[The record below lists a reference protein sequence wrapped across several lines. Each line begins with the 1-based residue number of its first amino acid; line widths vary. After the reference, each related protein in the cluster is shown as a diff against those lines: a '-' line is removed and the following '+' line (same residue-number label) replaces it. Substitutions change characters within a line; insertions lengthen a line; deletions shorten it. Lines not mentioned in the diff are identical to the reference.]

1 MDVEVIKKNRST
13 QSMIQRY
20 FTDTKFDETQL
31 ETKTGQSALYDFT
44 GNVIFKMDNI
54 EVPKAWSQLAVDILI
69 SKYLRRSG
77 VPKTEHETSVHQVI
91 SRITDT
97 LMNEGIERKYFGKKE
112 AKIFRDELYLMLFDQ
127 RAAFNSPVWF
137 NLGLYHK
144 YGIQGK
150 GGHHH
155 WDFKENKINQTTN
168 SYEHPQCSACFIQS
182 VNDDLMDIF
191 KLVQT
196 EAKLFKFGSGTGT
209 NFSKVRGK
217 NENISGGGTS
227 SGLMSFLE
235 VLDRAAGATKSG
247 GTTRR
252 AAKMVCLD
260 LDHPEIEEFIDWK
273 MKEEKKV
280 QALIQAGYDS
290 DFNGEAYK
298 TVSGQNSNNSV
309 RITDAFMQALEKDAE
324 WPLINRTD
332 GEVYKKISA
341 KKLWN
346 KICESAWFCAD
357 PGVQFHSTIN
367 NWHTCPEDGEIN
379 ASNPCSEYMFLDN
392 SACNLAS
399 VNLIKFFD
407 KDLNFDVKGFKQ
419 ACKVLIT
426 AQDILV
432 DLSSYP
438 TEEIATN
445 SHNYRPLGL
454 GYANLGTSLMLQG
467 LAYDS
472 DEGREF
478 AGLIS
483 SIMTATAYEQSAE
496 LSNTLTPFAGYEKN
510 KASTLKVIKQH
521 RDSQPKK
528 IERFFDLATESIKS
542 WDKAVDLAEKFGVR
556 NSQTTVLAPT
566 GTIGLLM
573 DCDTTGVE
581 PDFSIVKFKKLAGG
595 GYFKIVNQSVPT
607 ALLRLG
613 YNTQQVAEIQQYILG
628 HETWPEDGKWSKD
641 KLLSLGL
648 QNSDLKAILNN
659 AKMAFDLNQVFV
671 GLSDVAKKAFGIE
684 TESDWRSQIFN
695 KLDLSSEEQ
704 KQFKFYVLGHATI
717 EGAPYLKPE
726 HLSIFDCANKCGEIG
741 TRFIQPMGH
750 IKMMSA
756 IQPFLSGAISKTVN
770 LPKEA
775 TVEDISE
782 IYVQSW
788 KLGVKAVALYRDG
801 CKSSQ
806 PLNTKS
812 EEEAIISPAPQTRR
826 KLPNKRT
833 GFTQEAIVGGHKVF
847 VRTGEYENGELGE
860 IFIDMYKEGAAYKS
874 LMNCFAIAVSMGLQY
889 GVPLKDYVNKFTF
902 TRFEPSGMV
911 SEHPNIK
918 IATSVVDFI
927 FRVVGMEYLGR
938 TDFVQVKPQAEKDQ
952 TKKIETKPMASTSAK
967 AEPQESKSINE
978 VLAEMMEDA
987 PACDNCGH
995 TTVRNGSCYKCL
1007 NCGNSL
1013 GCS

>member
-1 MDVEVIKKNRST
+1 MNIESLEKNRST
-13 QSMIQRY
+13 QSMFKRL
-20 FTDTKFDETQL
+20 FTDKNFDESKL
-31 ETKTGQSALYDFT
+31 VTKKGQSVLYDMS
-44 GNVIFKMDNI
+44 GKVIFKMDNI
-54 EVPKAWSQLAVDILI
+54 EVPENWSQLAIDILI

-77 VPKTEHETSVHQVI
+77 VPGTEHEASVHQVI

-97 LMNEGIERKYFGKKE
+97 LMNEGVARNYFNKKE
-112 AKIFRDELYLMLFDQ
+112 AKVFRDELYLMLFEQ
-127 RAAFNSPVWF
+127 KAAFNSPVWF

-144 YGIQGK
+144 YDITGK
-150 GGHHH
+150 GGHYY
-155 WDFKENKINQTTN
+155 WDFKTNKVEQTTT

-182 VNDDLMDIF
+182 INDDLMDIF

-217 NENISGGGTS
+217 NEKISGGGSS

-260 LDHPEIEEFIDWK
+260 LDHPEIEEFVEWK

-280 QALIQAGYDS
+280 QALINAGYDS

-309 RITDAFMQALEKDAE
+309 RITDAFMKALEKDE
-324 WPLINRTD
+324 PWPLINRTD
-332 GEVYKKISA
+332 GEIYKKISA
-341 KKLWN
+341 KQLWN

-367 NWHTCPEDGEIN
+367 KWHTCPEDGEIN

-399 VNLIKFFD
+399 INLMKFFNE
-407 KDLNFDVKGFKQ
+407 DLKFDTEGFKQ
-419 ACKVLIT
+419 ACKILIT

-432 DLSSYP
+432 DLSCYP
-438 TEEIATN
+438 TQEIALN

-478 AGLIS
+478 AALIS
-483 SIMTATAYEQSAE
+483 SLMTATAYEQSAE
-496 LSNTLTPFAGYEKN
+496 LADKLSPFEGYKKN
-510 KASTLKVIKQH
+510 KDSTLKVLKQH
-521 RDSQPKK
+521 QQAQPA
-528 IERFFDLATESIKS
+528 IVHRFYDLANESQKTWEQALKLAKKS
-542 WDKAVDLAEKFGVR
+542 GVR

-581 PDFSIVKFKKLAGG
+581 PDFSLVKFKKLAGG
-595 GYFKIVNQSVPT
+595 GYFKIVNNSVPT
-607 ALLRLG
+607 ALQKLG
-613 YNTQQVAEIQQYILG
+613 YTNEQIQDIKEYILG
-628 HETWPEDGKWSKD
+628 HEHWPEKGKWSLD
-641 KLLSLGL
+641 
-648 QNSDLKAILNN
+648 NLKAAGLTDNDLQKILDN
-659 AKMAFDLNQVFV
+659 AKMAFDLSQIFTD
-671 GLSDVAKKAFGIE
+671 LSPAAQKSFEV
-684 TESDWRSQIFN
+684 SDASQWRSQFFKKLNLN
-695 KLDLSSEEQ
+695 KEEQ
-704 KQFKFYVLGHATI
+704 KKFQFYILGHSTI
-717 EGAPYLKPE
+717 EGAPHIHPE

-741 TRFIQPMGH
+741 TRFIKPMGH
-750 IKMMSA
+750 IKMMAA

-770 LPKEA
+770 LPNNA
-775 TVEDISE
+775 SVEDISE
-782 IYVQSW
+782 IYKQSW

-812 EEEAIISPAPQTRR
+812 EDKQSGTAPEPHGRR
-826 KLPNKRT
+826 KLPNKRK
-833 GFTQEAIVGGHKVF
+833 GFTQEAVVGGHKVF
-847 VRTGEYENGELGE
+847 IRTGEYEDGQLGE
-860 IFIDMYKEGAAYKS
+860 IFVDMYKEGAAYRS
-874 LMNCFAIAVSMGLQY
+874 LMNCFAIAISMGLQY
-889 GVPLKDYVNKFTF
+889 GVPLKDFVNKFTF

-938 TDFVQVKPQAEKDQ
+938 TDFVQVKPTETTAKQNAAKVENTEQ
-952 TKKIETKPMASTSAK
+952 ETKG
-967 AEPQESKSINE
+967 INE